1 MANCDNWDI
10 PDPGCFESCPP
21 ETCGPCDAGNIFKHP
36 HKLPGVPVGRVT
48 VPLVRVNGQIQ
59 DLNAGGYIGNQF
71 LEPPHMSWDPQ
82 EGILNIGGRF
92 IKLTG
97 MAMSYSDCHGMP
109 VTPCT
114 PLMTCKN
121 FADIINAST
130 GLGFKDPN
138 NPFAG
143 LTIFLAPNSG
153 LIVNNNGLKIDAA
166 AVCQMLKDIGCSLGT
181 APIPNPPAPNP
192 DPNPDPGPGPSPNPD
207 PGPNPNPGPGPSP
220 NPTPTPEVLTRSGI
234 GGYQCHNS
242 GNTQLQNMTGT
253 ATITWTET
261 SAGSG
266 IGSVSV
272 SPSGFSLGYSGSASA
287 ASLIWA
293 GGTIPKSTFNAISI
307 VAADSICSAPPSP
320 DPDPGPGPSPD
331 PTPDTSPKSVPN
343 SGCNG
348 GSSVDLSWSAGTVSV
363 TMTITGAIY
372 ADCSFT
378 GVGLP
383 SFQVGCN
390 FGGLPGVPA
399 TYTASCSDTQYA
411 AITGTSVSNCQS
423 CN

>member
-1 MANCDNWDI
+1 MADCNNWDI

-21 ETCGPCDAGNIFKHP
+21 ETCGPCSAGNIFSHP
-36 HKLPGVPVGRVT
+36 HKLPGVPVGRVV
-48 VPLVRVNGQIQ
+48 VPLVRVNGQVQ
-59 DLNAGGYIGNQF
+59 DLNAGGFIGNQF

-121 FADIINAST
+121 FAEIIDAST
-130 GLGFKDPN
+130 GIGFKDPN

-166 AVCQMLKDIGCSLGT
+166 AVCQMLKDIGCTLGGT
-181 APIPNPPAPNP
+181 PVPPAPP
-192 DPNPDPGPGPSPNPD
+192 TPEPPGPGPTP
-207 PGPNPNPGPGPSP
+207 PGPSP
-220 NPTPTPEVLTRSGI
+220 TPEVISRSGI
-234 GGYQCHNS
+234 PGYQCHNS
-242 GNTQLQNMTGT
+242 GNTQLQNMLGSH
-253 ATITWTET
+253 TITWTET

-266 IGSVSV
+266 IGTISV
-272 SPSGFSLGYSGSASA
+272 SPAGPTLGYSGFSAG

-293 GGTIPKSTFNAISI
+293 GGTLPKATFNQITLLS
-307 VAADSICSAPPSP
+307 AATVCAAPPTP
-320 DPDPGPGPSPD
+320 EPPGPTPEPPGPTPEP
-331 PTPDTSPKSVPN
+331 PTPPAPDTSPKNISITGCVGMGSLCSVSWSANSMSYTFVAGGASEGTCTFVNGSGGAVVNGPSS

-348 GSSVDLSWSAGTVSV
+348 LSPVSGS
-363 TMTITGAIY
+363 
-372 ADCSFT
+372 
-378 GVGLP
+378 
-383 SFQVGCN
+383 VGCTDAQYASITAMTVTN
-390 FGGLPGVPA
+390 C
-399 TYTASCSDTQYA
+399 ASC
-411 AITGTSVSNCQS
+411 V
-423 CN
+423 